1 VLPVTTPTATTPV
14 TVTPITAATG
24 GAPATTTLAATGG
37 AVGAGG
43 ASSIGG
49 ASGAGGTTAI
59 TTTIVPAQTP
69 IAPSASGDPPHTI
82 RCTAS
87 AAALTVTV
95 TGPITD
101 ALIAVPTR
109 PYALMWGSDTAGGWP
124 VPYREGDPSNRT
136 QLPWLGDTSTY
147 ALTMPAW
154 TDRLNL
160 YVADA
165 DSATRDSWFD
175 LDLYMD
181 GFVPWNVIG
190 DCRWMQGLIV
200 RK

>member
-1 VLPVTTPTATTPV
+1 MSSTVSTGGTSSVTIT
-14 TVTPITAATG
+14 TAATG
-24 GAPATTTLAATGG
+24 GATTTVAAG
-37 AVGAGG
+37 A
-43 ASSIGG
+43 
-49 ASGAGGTTAI
+49 
-59 TTTIVPAQTP
+59 
-69 IAPSASGDPPHTI
+69 DPPHTV

-87 AAALTVTV
+87 ATALTVTV

-136 QLPWLGDTSTY
+136 QLPWRGDAATY

-154 TDRLNL
+154 TDRMNL

-175 LDLYMD
+175 LDMYMD

-190 DCRWMQGLIV
+190 DCRWVQGLIV